1 MELIKTEEKIIY
13 VIMYTLNGNS
23 KTLDNIIPCFPKS
36 PRNLKS
42 IREKIFHVLIYILMR
57 YNDLYVNIIIVSLN
71 SHCKQLIFKLFR
83 WLYYNFTFR
92 FRYFI
97 IKQELFQFIPQLQSR
112 LYGLQIRMGPRR
124 SNHVLIFFFLSFY
137 FSKSLL

>member
-71 SHCKQLIFKLFR
+71 SHCK
-83 WLYYNFTFR
+83 
-92 FRYFI
+92 
-97 IKQELFQFIPQLQSR
+97 
-112 LYGLQIRMGPRR
+112 
-124 SNHVLIFFFLSFY
+124 
-137 FSKSLL
+137 

>member
-36 PRNLKS
+36 PRDLKS
-42 IREKIFHVLIYILMR
+42 IREKICHVLIYKIKILMR

-71 SHCKQLIFKLFR
+71 SHCK
-83 WLYYNFTFR
+83 
-92 FRYFI
+92 
-97 IKQELFQFIPQLQSR
+97 
-112 LYGLQIRMGPRR
+112 
-124 SNHVLIFFFLSFY
+124 
-137 FSKSLL
+137 